1 MRGKSTG
8 SLSEEAPTD
17 PVEKSSARCK
27 SINHA
32 NGDVGDTPSTE
43 NDTREENMFSLTGRS
58 TTKKRVTFLVDTA
71 ANMGDDGNTSC
82 PIDDG
87 DNDLWYTYEDI
98 EEFRKR
104 YIQQGKK
111 ARKKDGNLFDAIEE
125 IFLLT
130 EDICSDIQSTENLFD
145 ELRLMTHID
154 ASVSVSCWQ

>member
-1 MRGKSTG
+1 M
-8 SLSEEAPTD
+8 
-17 PVEKSSARCK
+17 
-27 SINHA
+27 
-32 NGDVGDTPSTE
+32 
-43 NDTREENMFSLTGRS
+43 
-58 TTKKRVTFLVDTA
+58 VDTA

-104 YIQQGKK
+104 YRQQGKK